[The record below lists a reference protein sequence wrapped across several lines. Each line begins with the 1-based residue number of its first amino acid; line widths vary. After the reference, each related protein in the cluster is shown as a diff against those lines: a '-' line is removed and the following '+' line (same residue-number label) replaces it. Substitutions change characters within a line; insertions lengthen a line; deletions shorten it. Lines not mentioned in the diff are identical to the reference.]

1 MKKTKNGSVL
11 LKIVACPVY
20 KEYTKGRTFVLRPS
34 LNCFVCLFFFF
45 LNGVLM
51 LKCILFSLM
60 LEVPFTFSETQVSI
74 LLNFFVTQLGFK
86 DFEIACIKAF
96 GVLR

>member
-1 MKKTKNGSVL
+1 MPCLQGICQRPNLCSPTKFKL
-11 LKIVACPVY
+11 
-20 KEYTKGRTFVLRPS
+20 F
-34 LNCFVCLFFFF
+34 CLSFFFL

-60 LEVPFTFSETQVSI
+60 LEAPFTFSETQVSI
-74 LLNFFVTQLGFK
+74 LLNFLVTQLGFK

-96 GVLR
+96 GVSH

>member
-1 MKKTKNGSVL
+1 MPCLQGIYQRPNLCSPTKFKL
-11 LKIVACPVY
+11 
-20 KEYTKGRTFVLRPS
+20 F
-34 LNCFVCLFFFF
+34 CLSFFFFF

-96 GVLR
+96 GVLH